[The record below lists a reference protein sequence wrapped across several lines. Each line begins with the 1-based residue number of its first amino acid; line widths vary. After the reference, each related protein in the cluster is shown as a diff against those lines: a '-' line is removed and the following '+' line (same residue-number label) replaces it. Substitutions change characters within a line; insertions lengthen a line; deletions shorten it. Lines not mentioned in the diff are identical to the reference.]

1 MDLRG
6 ILFIF
11 VSFVLNVI
19 FKVSKIL
26 KKVIFFEGYLIMC
39 KIVKFF
45 IEGNVFFLEIKWKMF
60 FIIMSF

>member
-1 MDLRG
+1 MFGVWGKGNFMDLRG

-26 KKVIFFEGYLIMC
+26 KKVIFFEGYLIMS

-45 IEGNVFFLEIKWKMF
+45 I
-60 FIIMSF
+60 